1 MTDAEQRFK
10 QGDVVVHPRRPEWGE
25 GTVSQATTVTHDG
38 RRAQRVVV
46 DFSNRGRVT
55 INTAV
60 APLATKEMFSTMSRT
75 MATHGAAGRG
85 TSAGKGWLAELERG
99 SSNDN
104 ELWRLP
110 DEVSDPFSGEATRLQ
125 ATLDLWRFSTEPRSL
140 IDWAISQTGLSD
152 PLSRYTR
159 HELELGF
166 EGFARNRE
174 THLRDLIK
182 TLKRQGQHHLID
194 DARQTTRHRGAK
206 VMLEKVLRG

>member
-1 MTDAEQRFK
+1 MTDAERRFK
-10 QGDVVVHPRRPEWGE
+10 QGDVVFHPRRPEWGE
-25 GTVSQATTVTHDG
+25 GIVSQATTVTHDG

-75 MATHGAAGRG
+75 MATHGVGGAGSTGR
-85 TSAGKGWLAELERG
+85 GWLADLERG
-99 SSNDN
+99 SNNEN

-110 DEVSDPFSGEATRLQ
+110 DEVGDPFMNEAARLK
-125 ATLDLWRFSTEPRSL
+125 ATLDLWRFSTEPRAL
-140 IDWAISQTGLSD
+140 IDWAIGQTGLSD

-174 THLRDLIK
+174 THLRELVK

-194 DARQTTRHRGAK
+194 DARQAIRHRGAK